1 MKYFVVKNQFYLKPQ
16 DIVLLLKLADLR
28 EEPWQQKGLSQ
39 VLKISQSEISQGISR
54 LQYSGLL
61 GGEGKSV
68 KRLAL
73 MDFLQYGLPYT
84 FAQRPGAMVRGVPT
98 AHSASPLN
106 EIIHDAESYVWPYP
120 GGKVRGQSI
129 TPLYPTVPAVALA
142 DPSLYVLLALVDAL
156 RVGKSREKELA
167 VIELKKRIV
176 TERVE

>member
-1 MKYFVVKNQFYLKPQ
+1 MKYSIIKNQFYLKPQ
-16 DIVLLLKLADLR
+16 DIVLLLKLATLG

-68 KRLAL
+68 RRLAL
-73 MDFLQYGLPYT
+73 LDFLQFGLPYI
-84 FAQRPGAMVRGVPT
+84 FAQRPGAIVRGIPT

-106 EIIHDAESYVWPYP
+106 ELITSEEIYVWPYP

-129 TPLYPTVPAVALA
+129 VPLYPSVPNAVLA
-142 DPSLYVLLALVDAL
+142 DSALYEILALVDAL
-156 RVGKSREKELA
+156 RVGKMREKELA
-167 VIELKKRIV
+167 VVELRKRIV
-176 TERVE
+176 TEPA